1 MLRLILDL
9 WLSKRH
15 DGASQYWPALVMA
28 PHDEHTRLLLW
39 RRIMCVIGGSS
50 IMTSLPPVSF
60 VCARSV
66 QLIEGCVPIG
76 VRLVARGLFAGEGV
90 SGSRVIHHLVT
101 LVILVNSN

>member
-15 DGASQYWPALVMA
+15 DGTSQYWPALVMA
-28 PHDEHTRLLLW
+28 PHDEHTRLLLLW
-39 RRIMCVIGGSS
+39 RRIMRVIAGSS
-50 IMTSLPPVSF
+50 VVTSLPPVAF

-76 VRLVARGLFAGEGV
+76 VRLVA
-90 SGSRVIHHLVT
+90 SI
-101 LVILVNSN
+101 IL